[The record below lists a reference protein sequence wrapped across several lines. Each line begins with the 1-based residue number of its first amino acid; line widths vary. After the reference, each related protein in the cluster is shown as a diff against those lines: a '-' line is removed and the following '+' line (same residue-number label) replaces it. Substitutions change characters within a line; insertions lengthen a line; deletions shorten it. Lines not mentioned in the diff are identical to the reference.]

1 MAERF
6 EFAWEREAMQGN
18 ELPEGLDLPS
28 QMAYISLRGIYAQYH
43 AKMISR
49 DQAAAEKG
57 KIRREYEHLEKEW
70 AFGEK
75 LATQRAAICAALSW
89 QKPPAEP
96 TQRRRTRSGF
106 AMCWTDWR
114 GNLCH

>member
-1 MAERF
+1 
-6 EFAWEREAMQGN
+6 MQGN

-43 AKMISR
+43 ARIISR

-57 KIRREYEHLEKEW
+57 KIRREYERLEKEW

-75 LATQRAAICAALSW
+75 LATQRAAILRGTELAKTACRTN
-89 QKPPAEP
+89 P
-96 TQRRRTRSGF
+96 TPENAVR
-106 AMCWTDWR
+106 
-114 GNLCH
+114 LCNVLDGLEEIV